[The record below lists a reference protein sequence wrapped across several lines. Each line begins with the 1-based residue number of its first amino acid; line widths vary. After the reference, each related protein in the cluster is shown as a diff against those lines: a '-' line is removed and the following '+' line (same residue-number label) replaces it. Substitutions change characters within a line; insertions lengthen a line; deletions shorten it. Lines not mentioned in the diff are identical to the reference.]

1 MNSRVPEIEAELE
14 GLNREGERVLA
25 HLEALKAQFDRGLIS
40 RPLYEKTV
48 EEARTRLVAI
58 DQRIP
63 VLMEQRERL
72 GGKAAEGS
80 ARPGEAAL
88 EPPAVR
94 GVPARR
100 SAPAAPFPEES
111 RKAEEALEAAR
122 QSRADLQML
131 RPVLEALAPR
141 LAAVEDRLKE
151 VSLPELQG
159 QVRQMLERQAR
170 LEAHAREMDRAA
182 KAEFQRLTDLT
193 KPLPAAL
200 EKLQEDISTARIE
213 IKALKY
219 EAEALNNLH
228 EDRIRALEEAA
239 AEKRR

>member
-1 MNSRVPEIEAELE
+1 M
-14 GLNREGERVLA
+14 
-25 HLEALKAQFDRGLIS
+25 
-40 RPLYEKTV
+40 
-48 EEARTRLVAI
+48 EE
-58 DQRIP
+58 
-63 VLMEQRERL
+63 RERF
-72 GGKAAEGS
+72 GGKAAGG
-80 ARPGEAAL
+80 AAQPGAAAL
-88 EPPAVR
+88 EPPAAR
-94 GVPARR
+94 GAPARR
-100 SAPAAPFPEES
+100 SAPAAPPPEES

-122 QSRADLQML
+122 QSRADLQRL

-159 QVRQMLERQAR
+159 QIQQMLERQAR

-182 KAEFQRLTDLT
+182 KTELQRLSDLT

-200 EKLQEDISTARIE
+200 EKIQEDISTARIE

-219 EAEALNNLH
+219 EAEALNNLQ